1 MTTTKTGHTRSII
14 ALIEDARNDPATFR
28 TKATRAPWESAAEP
42 VPVAPAASCLLTIA
56 QAAEVVPLSAKQLY
70 RVAER
75 ADSPF
80 RKVEGRLMAYEDA
93 LHRWIKAHPTGS
105 SKPAES
111 PAPDGDSLADRVRR
125 RRREGG
131 AS

>member
-1 MTTTKTGHTRSII
+1 MTTDTAPHRQSIS
-14 ALIEDARNDPATFR
+14 AMLDAAAPGTATWRPETPAV
-28 TKATRAPWESAAEP
+28 APWEPTPSAQ
-42 VPVAPAASCLLTIA
+42 APAAESRLLTVPE
-56 QAAEVVPLSAKQLY
+56 AAEVVPLSVKQLY
-70 RVAER
+70 RVAKR

-105 SKPAES
+105 KPAES
-111 PAPDGDSLADRVRR
+111 PAAGDTLADRVRR
-125 RRREGG
+125 RRKGG